1 MANTPGLA
9 TVKYIYGPA
18 TVNPDYDSVIGSSLQ
33 GRIES
38 GIGLARLTTI
48 IMPMKGKL
56 LVFNVCEEISGH
68 VKPLC
73 FLR

>member
-1 MANTPGLA
+1 MSNPPGLA

-38 GIGLARLTTI
+38 GIRLSRLTTI
-48 IMPMKGKL
+48 IMPMKGKV
-56 LVFNVCEEISGH
+56 LVYKVCEEISGP

>member
-1 MANTPGLA
+1 MTNTTGLA

-18 TVNPDYDSVIGSSLQ
+18 TVNTDHDSVIGSSLQ

-38 GIGLARLTTI
+38 RIGLPRLTTI

-56 LVFNVCEEISGH
+56 LVYIVCAGILCT
-68 VKPLC
+68 VKSLC
-73 FLR
+73 LNR